1 LRRLRSARPGRVAA
15 AVAAVAALACAGHE
29 SPEDPT
35 ELPRRA
41 GGPGLPE
48 RVLFVSVAG
57 MTPGAY
63 RDDGVRAP
71 VMPTVA
77 ELARGGAAAEAV
89 TTVAPASRYPAH
101 ATLVT
106 GQLPALHGIAAD
118 HLAGDRGVRSA
129 RYWHA
134 SKLKVP
140 TLWGL
145 AARAQLRVAA
155 LGWPTTVG
163 AAIDLLLP
171 DLVPT
176 ARGDTWLGVLADAA
190 TPALLERARAAG
202 GADSAADREGPER
215 DAVLVAVACAVL
227 AAPEPPALL
236 LLQLAQAA
244 PALAHHGPGA
254 PAARAALLRADHE
267 IDRLL
272 RCLARSGGLG
282 TSALVVA
289 GDGGVLPVHTRVAPN
304 AVLAAEDLLVPEPGA
319 SVAVREWSAL
329 ARSNGGSAFV
339 YARSDAAALRARRA
353 LAAAAKA
360 TRAFR
365 VVAAESL
372 RELGADADAR
382 FGLEAEPGFAFGDR
396 PTPPLLRAAAGRG
409 AGGYLLP
416 RPETAA
422 GFVAWGRGVRP
433 GVRIP
438 RMRQTDIAPTIAQLL
453 GVDLGEV
460 EGRPLVGAL
469 SLSESSARHDGDGF

>member
-1 LRRLRSARPGRVAA
+1 
-15 AVAAVAALACAGHE
+15 
-29 SPEDPT
+29 
-35 ELPRRA
+35 
-41 GGPGLPE
+41 
-48 RVLFVSVAG
+48 
-57 MTPGAY
+57 M
-63 RDDGVRAP
+63 
-71 VMPTVA
+71 
-77 ELARGGAAAEAV
+77 
-89 TTVAPASRYPAH
+89 
-101 ATLVT
+101 
-106 GQLPALHGIAAD
+106 HGIVAD
-118 HLAGDRGVRSA
+118 HLTGDRGVRKA
-129 RYWHA
+129 RYSHA

-176 ARGDTWLGVLADAA
+176 ARGDTWLGVLSDAA

-202 GADSAADREGPER
+202 GVDPAADRAGPER

-227 AAPEPPALL
+227 AAPDPPALL
-236 LLQLAQAA
+236 LLHLAQTA
-244 PALAHHGPGA
+244 PALARHGPDA
-254 PAARAALLRADHE
+254 PAARGALRRADHE

-272 RCLARSGGLG
+272 RCLARSGALA
-282 TSALVVA
+282 TSTLMVA
-289 GDGGVLPVHTRVAPN
+289 GDGGVLPLHTRVAPN
-304 AVLAAEDLLVPEPGA
+304 AVLAAEGLLVPEPG
-319 SVAVREWSAL
+319 VNGAVREWSAL

-339 YARSDAAALRARRA
+339 YARSDGAARRARRA
-353 LAAAAKA
+353 LAAAAQA

-365 VVAAESL
+365 VVPAESL

-396 PTPPLLRAAAGRG
+396 PTPPLLRAAARRG

-438 RMRQTDIAPTIAQLL
+438 RMRQTDVAPTVAQLL
-453 GVDLGEV
+453 GLDLGEV
-460 EGRPLVGAL
+460 DGRALVGAL
-469 SLSESSARHDGDGF
+469 DLSESDGRHDGVGF